1 MQYDKKCNFVARNS
15 DPQIPGQLLF
25 RAFENIP
32 KLMFMTGPNCEPFFD
47 KAIYD
52 YAVNYHNYKKNLC
65 GVSLT
70 KFGIG

>member
-1 MQYDKKCNFVARNS
+1 MT
-15 DPQIPGQLLF
+15 QIPGKLLF

-52 YAVNYHNYKKNLC
+52 HAVNYHNYKVNLC